1 MRNSTSRMTMKRIM
15 TTTIHKR
22 SLIVLALLLPL
33 ATAQAQIFEKEK
45 IDFDKLFRQ
54 QLSRNGKTLD
64 LAGKKMGDAG
74 VKVLMSH
81 DILKK
86 VSKLDLRYNEITEKG
101 AQFIADSQ
109 SLSKVKTLEL
119 RHNFLGDSGAV
130 LLAQSENFNNLKTL
144 KLGWNEIRD
153 AGALAFAKQK
163 IVKLNKLDLRG
174 NFLSEKTKTE
184 LKSSLSHFKSLLL
197 Y

>member
-1 MRNSTSRMTMKRIM
+1 MTRIM
-15 TTTIHKR
+15 TTTIIKR
-22 SLIVLALLLPL
+22 SLFILALVLPL
-33 ATAQAQIFEKEK
+33 ATAQAQVFEKEK
-45 IDFDKLFRQ
+45 IDFDELFRER
-54 QLSRNGKTLD
+54 LSQNGKTLN
-64 LAGKKMGDAG
+64 LAGKKIGDAG

-81 DILKK
+81 AILNK
-86 VSKLDLRYNEITEKG
+86 VAKLDLRYNEITEKG

-109 SLSKVKTLEL
+109 SLAKVKTLEL
-119 RHNFLGDSGAV
+119 RHNFLGDAGAV
-130 LLAQSENFNNLKTL
+130 LLAQSKNFSDLKTL

-163 IVKLNKLDLRG
+163 ITKLNKLDLRG

-184 LKSSLSHFKSLLL
+184 LKTSLSHFKSLLL